1 MDHRRP
7 DRCIEKVASGFQ
19 LTEGPLMASYSRPT
33 RKLSYVANS
42 DDKNKVWMRYDVAAD
57 GAVSNGK
64 VFADVTA
71 EKEDDSG
78 RRFGVGDASI
88 AIS

>member
-1 MDHRRP
+1 
-7 DRCIEKVASGFQ
+7 
-19 LTEGPLMASYSRPT
+19 
-33 RKLSYVANS
+33 
-42 DDKNKVWMRYDVAAD
+42 MRYDLAAD